1 MKKNIG
7 LPEQISKEVSV
18 ILNRV
23 QADLFVLYAKTKLY
37 HWNVTGP
44 FFGPLH
50 SMFDDQAAELL
61 EMIDATAE
69 KVRALNVLSIGRLID
84 YKANSSLTEDDSTVT
99 EDIKMLDN
107 LLHDRETIIRQLRI
121 RIDQV
126 SSDVGTVNFL
136 TDMIE
141 KHEKTAWMLRS
152 IRHHNKP

>member
-1 MKKNIG
+1 MNTGLKKENTH
-7 LPEQISKEVSV
+7 ESV
-18 ILNRV
+18 TILNRV
-23 QADLFVLYAKTKLY
+23 QANLFVLYAKTKLY
-37 HWNVTGP
+37 HWNVIGP

-61 EMIDATAE
+61 EMIDTTAE
-69 KVRALNVLSIGRLID
+69 RVRALNVLSIGRLID
-84 YKANSSLTEDDSTVT
+84 YKANSSLTEDDSTVI
-99 EDIKMLDN
+99 EDIKMIDN
-107 LLHDRETIIRQLRI
+107 LLRDREAIIRQLRI
-121 RIDQV
+121 GIDQV